1 MLLLRNATIFPQT
14 DEAPFVGD
22 VLCENGV
29 IKEIGSGLLAEGAEV
44 LDLTG
49 LYLLPGLV
57 DCHSHAGLAPDGEV
71 KGIRYSTDTGHP
83 VSPQMDVIYNA
94 DPLNPVYGHAL
105 ENGITTLGVIPGSS
119 DVIDGTGF
127 AARTWGDNIF
137 DMCLKR
143 NMCLKFSLG
152 ENPKGMFQNQGK
164 EPDSRMGVTF
174 ILEEYFANAKAYM
187 EAKERGGGGGV

>member
-94 DPLNPVYGHAL
+94 DPLNPVPSITSL
-105 ENGITTLGVIPGSS
+105 LPGITPRVVIPFSS
-119 DVIDGTGF
+119 AWPYTGF
-127 AARTWGDNIF
+127 
-137 DMCLKR
+137 
-143 NMCLKFSLG
+143 
-152 ENPKGMFQNQGK
+152 
-164 EPDSRMGVTF
+164 
-174 ILEEYFANAKAYM
+174 
-187 EAKERGGGGGV
+187 RGSAL

>member
-71 KGIRYSTDTGHP
+71 KG
-83 VSPQMDVIYNA
+83 
-94 DPLNPVYGHAL
+94 
-105 ENGITTLGVIPGSS
+105 
-119 DVIDGTGF
+119 
-127 AARTWGDNIF
+127 
-137 DMCLKR
+137 CL
-143 NMCLKFSLG
+143 LYTS
-152 ENPKGMFQNQGK
+152 
-164 EPDSRMGVTF
+164 
-174 ILEEYFANAKAYM
+174 A
-187 EAKERGGGGGV
+187 